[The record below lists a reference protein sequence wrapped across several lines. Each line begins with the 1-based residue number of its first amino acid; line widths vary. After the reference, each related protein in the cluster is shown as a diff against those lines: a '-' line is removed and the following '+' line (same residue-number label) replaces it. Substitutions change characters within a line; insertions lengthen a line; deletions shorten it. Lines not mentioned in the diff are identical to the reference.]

1 MGAFAR
7 DRVAMLERD
16 NADAVFSKIIDM
28 LLPLLWGQ
36 EETHVSCC

>member
-7 DRVAMLERD
+7 KRVAMLEHD
-16 NADAVFSKIIDM
+16 NVDAVFSKIIEM

-36 EETHVSCC
+36 EENNVSCC